1 MARITRLAILFVLF
15 ALSLLLLQNLPQTIT
30 DSSEWSTIIYVLWFL
45 GFSTAFIKVAVSED

>member
-45 GFSTAFIKVAVSED
+45 SFSTAFIKVAVSED